1 MQKVLVLLTL
11 LLFAWAQSAVITH
24 AYESDHLDH
33 KTGDTCQECAFLDQ
47 CSGADLPPI
56 PLLPS
61 FALQD
66 FFTQEKS
73 AQVIFQPRVS
83 CYSSRSPPSTLL

>member
-1 MQKVLVLLTL
+1 MKKVLVLLTL
-11 LLFAWAQSAVITH
+11 QLFVWAQSAVITH
-24 AYESDHLDH
+24 VYESDHLYH
-33 KTGDTCQECAFLDQ
+33 KAGDACQECAFLDQ

-56 PLLPS
+56 PLLLS

-73 AQVIFQPRVS
+73 AQVVFQPSVF
-83 CYSSRSPPSTLL
+83 CYSSRSPPITSL